1 MQYYGPQ
8 LMVFNFERTKDKRIK
23 KVLKQPHTYFK
34 FLAFPYKPH
43 TLPLSL
49 RLSVSLILSGSHYR
63 SFICTHLY
71 CPEPVISLFENFS
84 KIFCLIEPP
93 ILVCDFLTGQ
103 WLTRKRRLTTTARE
117 ILIKATCS
125 CFIQPLKIKLSLFKQ
140 IRVQNPNWYHRSKF
154 WLAVNPGAPI
164 FSLERDLSQFST
176 NRSFLPPVSES
187 PRVTRPTVGFFT
199 IQNLILSTSNSNLV
213 VLKLLNAFFILMRSQ
228 IFQYQRLSSMTFCHI
243 AYLPGENLVFSQ
255 Y

>member
-1 MQYYGPQ
+1 MSEVQKPESFSFWGSKLCKPLFLLKIAKNPISKKLRTSVNSTQNLQYHHCDQNCPLHVIWFVKFSNTTREIWPLETLPLKIILNSSKVILTISKKYVCS
-8 LMVFNFERTKDKRIK
+8 LNAILFNFGRTKDKRVT
-23 KVLKQPHTYFK
+23 KVLNKPHTYFK
-34 FLAFPYKPH
+34 FLTFPYKPH

-49 RLSVSLILSGSHYR
+49 RLSVSLILSGFHYR

-125 CFIQPLKIKLSLFKQ
+125 CFIQPLKIKLFLFKQ

-154 WLAVNPGAPI
+154 WLRG
-164 FSLERDLSQFST
+164 
-176 NRSFLPPVSES
+176 
-187 PRVTRPTVGFFT
+187 
-199 IQNLILSTSNSNLV
+199 
-213 VLKLLNAFFILMRSQ
+213 
-228 IFQYQRLSSMTFCHI
+228 
-243 AYLPGENLVFSQ
+243 
-255 Y
+255 